1 MAPLPLGFAPP
12 SLYHVLGV
20 DDDASDEQL
29 RAAYRRL
36 CLRLHPDKSNAT
48 GQAEAAVAAARG
60 VDHGGCEGGGTSCA
74 GADPPLAPEA
84 SARFHEVQRAYEV
97 LRDPRLR
104 EVHDRERMLA
114 AQRAVLSF
122 QDELDLDEMDE
133 CKEAESYMYDC
144 RCGDVYVLP
153 KRELLAVTANIALP
167 CATCSNHILVRCNTE
182 AADAAKR
189 QQHRGGTAAHG

>member
-1 MAPLPLGFAPP
+1 MTGGRFACGLPRHGAVPLRMPQPTERPETAETGEECVSNRHPPHRPSWAPLDSGAGSSRRPSTALPTHMAPLPLGFAPP

-97 LRDPRLR
+97 GLVVTVSQP
-104 EVHDRERMLA
+104 
-114 AQRAVLSF
+114 
-122 QDELDLDEMDE
+122 
-133 CKEAESYMYDC
+133 
-144 RCGDVYVLP
+144 RCGS
-153 KRELLAVTANIALP
+153 RAM
-167 CATCSNHILVRCNTE
+167 
-182 AADAAKR
+182 
-189 QQHRGGTAAHG
+189 HGQT